1 MSYEERK
8 RLIAELQN
16 VRHSR
21 VLCFVLSD
29 REAFPAAI
37 PGFAPTMAS
46 DSLLRVRDLLH
57 EIGRVEQLD
66 LFLYTRG
73 GAVET
78 VWPLVTNLRSH
89 CERLSILVPYRAHSA
104 GTMLCLGADELL
116 MSDGAE
122 LSPIDPTTGN
132 PFNPRDPTNQA
143 NQFGISVE
151 DVTAYFDFART
162 VAGISQEQYVLDVL
176 KQLTSQVHPLAVGN
190 VQRVYLLIGRL
201 ARELLA
207 LHLNR
212 DDQLFEAIVSGLTT
226 RFYSHLHAISRLEA
240 QSLLGDKWVRAPATT
255 EAAAIDPLFRA
266 FSNDLH
272 LEEKFNLPDEM
283 GDQPSLSVRAIG
295 GFIETDSRSFVH
307 ETRVNVMQR
316 PQLPQGIQLQV
327 APGQTVPLA
336 PWAGRLYD
344 FGTQATGWIPNTED
358 L

>member
-1 MSYEERK
+1 MTGVPAGGLPKMTTLVSRSSSPTLSASLLWSITAKTFIPRASTAITRRPASSGILRGVLSQRKWAVRKRAMSYEERK

-132 PFNPRDPTNQA
+132 PFNPRNPTNQA

-162 VAGISQEQYVLDVL
+162 VAGISQ
-176 KQLTSQVHPLAVGN
+176 
-190 VQRVYLLIGRL
+190 
-201 ARELLA
+201 
-207 LHLNR
+207 
-212 DDQLFEAIVSGLTT
+212 
-226 RFYSHLHAISRLEA
+226 
-240 QSLLGDKWVRAPATT
+240 
-255 EAAAIDPLFRA
+255 
-266 FSNDLH
+266 
-272 LEEKFNLPDEM
+272 
-283 GDQPSLSVRAIG
+283 
-295 GFIETDSRSFVH
+295 
-307 ETRVNVMQR
+307 
-316 PQLPQGIQLQV
+316 
-327 APGQTVPLA
+327 
-336 PWAGRLYD
+336 
-344 FGTQATGWIPNTED
+344 
-358 L
+358 